1 MWLIAYP
8 ITTLFNFILIF
19 FYRGPWHVSHDPR
32 LWGHRRT
39 LLLIMG
45 IGSLVGR
52 FGYSIVIRG
61 IFMITIV
68 SDLDDLVPGI
78 GSINFVEYGQ
88 TFNKSPILK

>member
-1 MWLIAYP
+1 
-8 ITTLFNFILIF
+8 
-19 FYRGPWHVSHDPR
+19 
-32 LWGHRRT
+32 
-39 LLLIMG
+39 MG

-78 GSINFVEYGQ
+78 GSINFVEYGP